1 MVKSMIT
8 SKMQK
13 WLESVEKDPQMKTQ
27 IKYCVYMNR
36 IQKRIESELNR
47 TLWLAIHYP
56 QILLDEDKEYRD
68 ETGKIVCHRR
78 MKKMLLT
85 IKALNPKMEVELVL
99 RSIDFPEK
107 EQPLA
112 DYRDLEKLKEKEKE
126 LCQKCGLPQDLC
138 ACKEEEKENNRVSKT
153 SEEQ

>member
-1 MVKSMIT
+1 
-8 SKMQK
+8 
-13 WLESVEKDPQMKTQ
+13 
-27 IKYCVYMNR
+27 MNR

-56 QILLDEDKEYRD
+56 KVLLDEDKEYRD

-78 MKKMLLT
+78 MKKLLLT

-112 DYRDLEKLKEKEKE
+112 DYRDLLNKCK
-126 LCQKCGLPQDLC
+126 KCGMPVDLC
-138 ACKEEEKENNRVSKT
+138 ACKEEEKENKRT
-153 SEEQ
+153 SVEPRPTN